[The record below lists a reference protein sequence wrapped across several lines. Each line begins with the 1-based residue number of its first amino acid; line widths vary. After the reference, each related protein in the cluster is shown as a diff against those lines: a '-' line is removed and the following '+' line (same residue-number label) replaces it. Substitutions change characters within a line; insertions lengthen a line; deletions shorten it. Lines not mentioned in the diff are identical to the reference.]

1 MKSVKKV
8 WIMENS
14 AIILLAHGSP
24 DLRWKEPFEK
34 IVSNFSKKI
43 NIKLAY
49 MDFIKPTFEDAVKE
63 LFDKNIN
70 QIKLLPLFMAGGG
83 HVDRDIPKL
92 VSSAKKR
99 FPKIEVD
106 ILPPIGEHTEVSS
119 IMIDVIKGYCR

>member
-1 MKSVKKV
+1 
-8 WIMENS
+8 MENN

-24 DLRWKEPFEK
+24 DPRWKEPFEK
-34 IVSNFSKKI
+34 IVVRLEEKLGKN

-49 MDFIKPTFEDAVKE
+49 MDFIKPTFEDTVKE
-63 LFDKNIN
+63 LFNENIN

-119 IMIDVIKGYCR
+119 VMIDVIRGYCR